1 MSEHVAADI
10 APPLNVTEA
19 AREIANGVTSAFVLL
34 ALMLPL
40 GLLAFGAVT
49 FSEADGYSGVKA
61 GVRAA
66 FAAAVFGNLSALV
79 LGSPLLPNEV
89 PRASTVFV
97 FAGFIAHLAK
107 VGVEA
112 MDIVLLAGACLAL
125 SGAIQVAFGLLRL
138 GNIARF
144 VPYPVVA
151 GLMTGL
157 AISLIYYE
165 LPEVLGIHGAGA
177 AEGEAVAHG
186 ASMNPWTV
194 VLALFTIALVLVLRK
209 QWPKAP
215 SKMVGVAMGTG
226 LAVLIAHFFPGADI
240 GPSVPNLGGA
250 IPLPTTLLPLLLAK
264 GLHLVSAHRY
274 ELLVTAPT
282 IAVIGSLDSL
292 LAAVGESDG
301 PLDTDHRPNRLLITL
316 GLANM
321 FSALFGGVPL
331 AYSSKHSLM
340 SHRAGALKILG
351 SLVATLTLVAL
362 LLFGTP
368 LLETIPVAVL
378 SGIMVLLAFGLI
390 DRWAG
395 STFRR
400 ARRGDYDRELWL
412 NLLVVVIVAAVAIEF
427 SLVPA
432 VVTGLVLSMALFI
445 AVMNRSLVRSI
456 GTGLTRASRRVY
468 PTVPASVLRAEG
480 HRIRVM
486 EIDGA
491 IFFGTADRLASE
503 ALRATTGASYLILD
517 LRRVTMIDAS
527 GALMLDRLSRRL
539 RESGTQLLLSH
550 VSVTSPLGRA
560 LQGAG
565 VFSQKYHGD
574 WFADT
579 DRALEWTERQLLAQ
593 AHLDDTRREIRI
605 GEFALMAHL
614 SQAQLDCMKPY
625 LDRQLF
631 PARSTLFTEGD
642 RGDRIYLLAR
652 GAVSMVAEDPTD
664 KGKRR
669 RVLTLA
675 PGVMFGETAIVGT
688 GAQAATAVAEE
699 ECVTYSLSRKSL
711 DAIRAIDR
719 DLYERLLLNMLDH
732 VSGLLRMTAGVVREA
747 SDAVE

>member
-1 MSEHVAADI
+1 MSEHVATQI
-10 APPLNVTEA
+10 ASPLNLTEA
-19 AREIANGVTSAFVLL
+19 ARELANGVTAAFVLL

-40 GLLAFGAVT
+40 GLIAFGSVP
-49 FSEADGYSGVKA
+49 FADADTYSAVKA

-66 FAAAVFGNLSALV
+66 FAAALFGSLTAFV

-97 FAGFIAHLAK
+97 FAAFIAHLAHEH
-107 VGVEA
+107 VAA
-112 MDIVLLAGACLAL
+112 MDIVLLAAVCLAL
-125 SGAIQVAFGLLRL
+125 SGAVQVGFGLLRL

-157 AISLIYYE
+157 AISLIVYE
-165 LPEVLGIHGAGA
+165 LPEILGTHAGSGHADAATHGGL
-177 AEGEAVAHG
+177 
-186 ASMNPWTV
+186 MNPWTV
-194 VLALFTIALVLVLRK
+194 LLAACTIGIVLLVRR

-215 SKMVGVAMGTG
+215 AKMVGVALGTG
-226 LAVLIAHFFPGADI
+226 MAVLIAHLLPGTDM
-240 GPSVPNLGGA
+240 GPPVPALGGA
-250 IPLPTTLLPLLLAK
+250 IPLPDALFAMLSSK
-264 GLHLVSAHRY
+264 GFVLVSQFRY
-274 ELLVTAPT
+274 DLLITAPT

-292 LAAVGESDG
+292 LAAVGETDG

-316 GLANM
+316 GLANIV
-321 FSALFGGVPL
+321 SALFGGVPL
-331 AYSSKHSLM
+331 AYSSRQSLM
-340 SHRAGALKILG
+340 SNRAGSLKVMG
-351 SLVATLTLVAL
+351 SVATTLTLVAL
-362 LLFGTP
+362 LLYGAP
-368 LLETIPVAVL
+368 LVQMIPVAVL

-395 STFRR
+395 STLRR
-400 ARRGDYDRELWL
+400 ARRGQYDRELWL
-412 NLLVVVIVAAVAIEF
+412 NLLVVAIVAAVAYWF

-445 AVMNRSLVRSI
+445 AVMNRSLVRSVS
-456 GTGLTRASRRVY
+456 TGLTRASRRVY
-468 PTVPASVLRAEG
+468 PTVAASVLRAEG

-491 IFFGTADRLASE
+491 IFFGTADRLATE
-503 ALRATTGASYLILD
+503 ALRAAVGASYLILD

-527 GALMLDRLSRRL
+527 GALMLDRLVRRL
-539 RESGTQLLLSH
+539 RDAGTQLLLAH
-550 VSVTSPLGRA
+550 LNVTSPLGRA

-565 VFSQKYHGD
+565 VFTQKYHPD

-579 DRALEWTERQLLAQ
+579 DRALEWTEHQLLAE
-593 AHLDDTRREIRI
+593 ARLDDTRREIRI

-614 SQAQLDCMKPY
+614 SQTQLDCMKPY

-631 PARSTLFTEGD
+631 PARSILFMEGD

-652 GAVSMVAEDPTD
+652 GAVSMVAEDPND
-664 KGKRR
+664 KRKRR

-675 PGVMFGETAIVGT
+675 PGVMFGESAIVGS

-711 DAIRAIDR
+711 EAIREMDR
-719 DLYERLLLNMLDH
+719 GLYEQLLLNMLDH
-732 VSGLLRMTAGVVREA
+732 VSGLLRMTAGVLREA
-747 SDAVE
+747 SEAVE